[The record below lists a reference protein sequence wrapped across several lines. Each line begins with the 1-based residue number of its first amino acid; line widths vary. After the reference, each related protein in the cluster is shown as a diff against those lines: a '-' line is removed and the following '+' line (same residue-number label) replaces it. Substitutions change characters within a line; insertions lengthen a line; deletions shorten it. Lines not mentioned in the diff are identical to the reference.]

1 MKFWVGVT
9 DNSWYEFLARGEF
22 DEVNFWQPSAMPLFS
37 GAPVGMPF
45 LFKLKR
51 PFNHIAGGGLF
62 VANSVLPLSLAW
74 EIFGRKNGA
83 DSFEDLQQLIDPHIE
98 NSRRRDKDP
107 LIGCTVLSNPFFI
120 DQYIWMADP
129 PDWSPN
135 IVRGKH
141 YETSTPAGELIWSR
155 VESYLRAGQSPSR
168 VEDLGIVDSSKLDRD
183 KFGSPILVKP
193 RLGQS
198 SFRVLVTDAYKR
210 RCAMTG
216 ENTLDT
222 LEAAHI
228 IPFSNSNGSHEIT
241 NGMLLRS
248 DFHRLFDRGLVSVT
262 PDYIIKISPRIRE
275 SYFNGKA
282 YYRLDN
288 QPLQVLPDEE
298 STRPDRD
305 RLKWHF
311 ENCFQG

>member
-9 DNSWYEFLARGEF
+9 DNDWYEFLAHNGS
-22 DEVNFWQPSAMPLFS
+22 DEVNFWQPSAKPLFS
-37 GAPVGMPF
+37 SAPVGMPF

-62 VANSVLPLSLAW
+62 VTSSTLPLSLAW
-74 EIFGRKNGA
+74 EIFGEKNGA
-83 DSFEDLQQLIDPHIE
+83 ASLQDLRRLIGHHVE
-98 NSRRRDKDP
+98 EAKGAHKDP
-107 LIGCTVLSNPFFI
+107 LIGCTVLSNTFFI
-120 DQYIWMADP
+120 DRYSWVAEP
-129 PDWSPN
+129 PEWASN

-141 YETSTPAGELIWSR
+141 YETSTWAGEEIWSH
-155 VESYLRAGQSPSR
+155 VEPYLRVGQSLPEVGRPIVLDAPSPSG
-168 VEDLGIVDSSKLDRD
+168 E
-183 KFGSPILVKP
+183 KFGAPIMVKP

-216 ENTLDT
+216 ESTLDV

-228 IPFSNSNGSHEIT
+228 VPFSDVGGSHEIT

-248 DFHRLFDRGLVSVT
+248 DFHRLFDRGLVSVA
-262 PDYIIKISPRIRE
+262 PDYTIRVSPRIRE
-275 SYFNGKA
+275 AYFNGKA

-288 QPLQVLPDEE
+288 QPLQVLPDDP

-305 RLKWHF
+305 RLNWHF
-311 ENCFQG
+311 KNCFQG